1 MSNFQS
7 VGGWYNSAALVLSC
21 RRMQLKVLRG
31 DLPPPGRLG
40 DKSVSR
46 RVDGSHCSNDSGLF
60 IDPDTENDPHS
71 TYDER

>member
-1 MSNFQS
+1 M
-7 VGGWYNSAALVLSC
+7 
-21 RRMQLKVLRG
+21 LRG

-60 IDPDTENDPHS
+60 IDPDTENDRHS